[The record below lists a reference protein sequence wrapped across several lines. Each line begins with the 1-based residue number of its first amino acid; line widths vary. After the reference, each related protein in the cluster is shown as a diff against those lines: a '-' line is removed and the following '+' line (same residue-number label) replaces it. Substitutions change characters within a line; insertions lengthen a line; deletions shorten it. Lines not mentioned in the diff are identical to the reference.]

1 MLRQGGASIVDN
13 LQIDNIDVI
22 LDPYQS
28 GEVMVMLAEFK
39 LTIKQYL
46 EELIKSPVR
55 SLADI
60 IAFNNNN
67 PDLESMSKYGQE
79 LLIAAEMTNGV
90 GEEEKKAVNSG
101 VRSAPYHS

>member
-1 MLRQGGASIVDN
+1 MDN

-22 LDPYQS
+22 LDPYRS
-28 GEVMVMLAEFK
+28 GEVIVMLAEFK

-67 PDLESMSKYGQE
+67 PDLVSSFYDHA
-79 LLIAAEMTNGV
+79 LP
-90 GEEEKKAVNSG
+90 KKSNRQKNLAHCRTWLYQFTTSFG
-101 VRSAPYHS
+101 P

>member
-90 GEEEKKAVNSG
+90 GEEEKKAVKSQEC
-101 VRSAPYHS
+101 SLS